1 MRTFTRNDID
11 TVWLDLDDTLWDFH
25 NNSLISLASLYET
38 EHLDLYFD
46 TVEQWQERYLTVNHS
61 LWPLYN
67 NGSITKEFLM
77 TERFRRP
84 LDEASFPQDKLA
96 KTVARLDVE
105 YLKRL
110 GQLPHL
116 IPGALQL
123 LHYLRDKGYQIG
135 IISNGF
141 HEVQSN
147 KLRSSGIEH
156 FIDVMVLSD
165 DIGIN
170 KPDRRIFDHAIIKA
184 NTSAQRSIIIGD
196 NPDTDISGAI
206 NAGWHAIYFNRDNAN
221 PTQPPQDALMITH
234 LNQVRDI
241 IL

>member
-1 MRTFTRNDID
+1 MTTYSRDTID

-38 EHLDLYFD
+38 ERLDLYFD
-46 TVEQWQERYLTVNHS
+46 SLEHWQECYLTVNHS

-67 NGSITKEFLM
+67 NGSITKEYLM

-84 LDEASFPQDKLA
+84 LADASFPQDKLTE
-96 KTVARLDVE
+96 TVKRLDVE

-116 IPGALQL
+116 VPGALDL
-123 LHYLRDKGYQIG
+123 LHYLRHKGYQIG

-141 HEVQSN
+141 LEVQSN
-147 KLRSSGIEH
+147 KLRSSGIESL
-156 FIDVMVLSD
+156 IDVMVLSD
-165 DIGIN
+165 DIGVN
-170 KPDRRIFDHAIIKA
+170 KPDRRIFDHAISKA
-184 NTSAQRSIIIGD
+184 GTSASRSIIVGD
-196 NPDTDISGAI
+196 NPDTDINGALG
-206 NAGWHAIYFNRDNAN
+206 AGWKAIYFNRDNAN
-221 PTQPPQDALMITH
+221 TNEAPRGALMVTH
-234 LNQVRDI
+234 LSQVRDI

>member
-1 MRTFTRNDID
+1 MRTFTRDDID

-46 TVEQWQERYLTVNHS
+46 TVEQWQEHYLTVNHS

-67 NGSITKEFLM
+67 NGSITKEYLM

-84 LDEASFPQDKLA
+84 LAEASFPQDKLDE
-96 KTVARLDVE
+96 TIARLDVE

-123 LHYLRDKGYQIG
+123 LQYLRDKGYQIG

-147 KLRSSGIEH
+147 KLRSSGIENL
-156 FIDVMVLSD
+156 IDVMVLSD
-165 DIGIN
+165 DIGVN

-196 NPDTDISGAI
+196 NPDTDINGAL
-206 NAGWHAIYFNRDNAN
+206 NAKWHAIYFSRDNAT
-221 PTQPPQDALMITH
+221 PTQPPQGALMVTH